1 VDPLGQLHRS
11 MHVHFQKPGPVNQD
25 SPLDPPTAFIYPHS
39 KTHISPSPASSTV
52 SGQTPP
58 PSGLSLNSNFIVFS
72 CCVSYKPVPSQ
83 AMTVLVPAL
92 LSDRCSWFSTWSLTF
107 LDDPCQP
114 FSTSV
119 T

>member
-1 VDPLGQLHRS
+1 MGPLGQLHRS
-11 MHVHFQKPGPVNQD
+11 MHVHVQKPGPVNQD
-25 SPLDPPTAFIYPHS
+25 SSLDPPTAFIYPHS
-39 KTHISPSPASSTV
+39 KTHIFPSPASSTV

-58 PSGLSLNSNFIVFS
+58 PSGQSPNSNFIVFS
-72 CCVSYKPVPSQ
+72 CCVSYKPVSSQ

-92 LSDRCSWFSTWSLTF
+92 LSDHCPWFSTWSLTF
-107 LDDPCQP
+107 LDDPCQT